1 MEQTGDTLP
10 SSEHFQIEQLADG
23 VYAAIAIP
31 GGAAFSNAGIVDLG
45 DQTLI
50 FDTFETPRAAA
61 DLKAAA
67 EQLTGRPATHVVI
80 SHSHA
85 DHWCGNQVFAP
96 QVPIIAA
103 GLTREEMPQDIAW
116 LEELKE
122 DLSAVEEQVQEYRE
136 QLEATSDPHLQ
147 AALQGAIARMG
158 YWLEMLPTLE
168 FRYPNL
174 TFDGT
179 LVFHGTRRTVELHA
193 VAPGHTACDAYLQLP
208 EDRIVF
214 MGDLGFFQSQPFMAF
229 CDPQA
234 WVAHLRR
241 MEQTDVETFVPG
253 HGSLG
258 TKADLALQRQYITLV
273 EERIAQAVQDGVPVE
288 AVLEQGLPAP
298 FDAWLLGSAR
308 WEANVHTLYERM
320 TDE

>member
-1 MEQTGDTLP
+1 MEQAGDTLP
-10 SSEHFQIEQLADG
+10 SSEHFRIRQLTDG

-45 DQTLI
+45 NQTLI

-67 EQLTGRPATHVVI
+67 EQLTGRPTTYVVI

-85 DHWCGNQVFAP
+85 DHWCGNQVFDP
-96 QVPIIAA
+96 EVPIVASH
-103 GLTREEMPQDIAW
+103 LTREEMPKGIGF
-116 LEELKE
+116 LKSLQE
-122 DLSAVEEQVQEYRE
+122 DPAQVEEEIQEYRE
-136 QLEATSDPHLQ
+136 QLQATTDPHLQ
-147 AALQGAIARMG
+147 AALEGAIARMG
-158 YWLEMLPTLE
+158 YWREMLPTLE

-179 LVFHGTRRTVELHA
+179 WIFHGTRRTVELHA
-193 VAPGHTACDAYLQLP
+193 VAPGHTVCDVYLHLP
-208 EDRIVF
+208 EDRIVL

-234 WVAHLRR
+234 WVAHLQQ

-253 HGSLG
+253 HGPLG
-258 TKADLALQRQYITLV
+258 TKADLVLQWQYITLV

-288 AVLEQGLPAP
+288 AVLQQGLPAP

-320 TDE
+320 SGQ

>member
-1 MEQTGDTLP
+1 VEQTGDRLP

-23 VYAAIAIP
+23 VYAAIAVP

-45 DQTLI
+45 DRTLL
-50 FDTFETPRAAA
+50 FDTFETPRAAT
-61 DLKAAA
+61 DLKVAA
-67 EQLTGRPATHVVI
+67 EELAGRPATYLVI

-85 DHWCGNQVFAP
+85 DHWCGNQVFDP
-96 QVPIIAA
+96 QVPVIA
-103 GLTREEMPQDIAW
+103 GHLTREEMPKDIAFLRRFKEDPAQVEQEIRAYQER
-116 LEELKE
+116 LEET
-122 DLSAVEEQVQEYRE
+122 V
-136 QLEATSDPHLQ
+136 DPHLRT
-147 AALQGAIARMG
+147 AIEGAIVRMG

-174 TFDGT
+174 TFDGN
-179 LVFHGTRRTVELHA
+179 LVFHGAQRTVELHA
-193 VAPGHTACDAYLQLP
+193 VAPGHTVCDVYLHLP
-208 EDRIVF
+208 EDRIVL

-234 WVAHLRR
+234 WMAHLQQ
-241 MEQTDVETFVPG
+241 MEQADVETFVPG
-253 HGSLG
+253 HGPLG

-273 EERIAQAVQDGVPVE
+273 EERIAQAVQDGAPVE

-298 FDAWLLGSAR
+298 FDAWLFGSAR

-320 TDE
+320 SAE